1 MKFFPSYI
9 KDRRFLIIL
18 FILCCISFILVFY
31 LYGLPVM
38 AAVYP
43 AGISFALVFVFTVFD
58 AVKAYGKHRRLVMLR
73 SLPES
78 ILEDLPADDTLFD
91 ADYYELIRLL
101 REDRARLSGQYA
113 GQAADMAEYYTVWVH
128 QIKTPI
134 ASMRLALQGEDTE
147 FSRRLSDDLF
157 RIEQYVDMAL
167 CYIRLDSG
175 STDYVFREYSLDG
188 IIKQALRRLAGIF
201 IGKGIRLDYAPVE
214 TRVTTDEK
222 WLMFVIEQVLS
233 NALKYTPSGGQVKI
247 YLESPACLCIQDTGI
262 GIAPEDI
269 PRVFSRGYTGE
280 NGRRDKRASGIGL
293 YLCRRICTNLGHGI
307 SLTSQIDH
315 GTCVRLDLET
325 YNLKPE

>member
-1 MKFFPSYI
+1 MKFILTYI
-9 KDRRFLIIL
+9 KDRRLSIIL
-18 FILCCISFILVFY
+18 FLLCCISFILVFY

-43 AGISFALVFVFTVFD
+43 ACLSLALIAGFSVLD
-58 AVKAYGKHRRLVMLR
+58 AVRAYKKHTRLVLLQK
-73 SLPES
+73 LPES
-78 ILEDLPADDTLFD
+78 ILEDLPADTMFD

-101 REDRARLSGQYA
+101 RENRARLAGQYA

-134 ASMRLALQGEDTE
+134 ASMRLALGGEDTE

-175 STDYVFREYSLDG
+175 STDYVFREYSLDE

-201 IGKGIRLDYAPVE
+201 IGKGIRLDYKPVDV
-214 TRVTTDEK
+214 RITTDEK
-222 WLMFVIEQVLS
+222 WLMFVIEQLLS

-247 YLESPACLCIQDTGI
+247 YLEPPACLCIQDTGI

-293 YLCRRICTNLGHGI
+293 YLCRRICKNLGHGI
-307 SLTSQIDH
+307 SLTSQLDH
-315 GTCVRLDLET
+315 GTCVRLNLET
-325 YNLKPE
+325 YNLQPE